1 LEAKQIEL
9 DEADHKIIHQVD
21 SQAKM
26 ISRHTRDIDE
36 LRELMKKGQS
46 SGASSLVMLPSPV
59 LSKGSDDSG
68 LIELIRKLEDQ
79 LRDKSDRSE
88 CKRDN
93 DKLQDLIETLMAR
106 MKKAEEDI
114 EKLKKEVANIDAA
127 KIRQELMQLN
137 QLVLNSA
144 TKVELQ

>member
-1 LEAKQIEL
+1 MEAKQIEL